1 VEVIQLELFDDID
14 KDFNIM
20 KNKIK
25 GTSKRSSRVTQT
37 TCWQVEMYED
47 NVLIETRELPG
58 KSIHYANDTAEN
70 WDKGIIQKTTK
81 HYLDDWPGGIG

>member
-1 VEVIQLELFDDID
+1 VSIQLELFEDIE
-14 KDFNIM
+14 KDFRTM

-25 GTSKRSSRVTQT
+25 GTSRRGSRVTQT

-47 NVLIETRELPG
+47 GVLVETRDLPG

-70 WDKGIIQKTTK
+70 WDNGIIQKTTK

>member
-1 VEVIQLELFDDID
+1 MIQMELFEDID
-14 KDFNIM
+14 RDFNTM

-25 GTSKRSSRVTQT
+25 GTTTRSSRVQQT
-37 TCWQVEMYED
+37 TCWAVEMYED

-70 WDKGIIQKTTK
+70 WNKGIIQKTTK

>member
-1 VEVIQLELFDDID
+1 MELFEDID
-14 KDFNIM
+14 RDFNTM

-25 GTSKRSSRVTQT
+25 GTTTRSSRVQQT
-37 TCWQVEMYED
+37 TCWAVEMYED

-70 WDKGIIQKTTK
+70 WNKGIIQKTTK

>member
-1 VEVIQLELFDDID
+1 MELLEDID
-14 KDFNIM
+14 RDFNTM

-25 GTSKRSSRVTQT
+25 GTTTRSSRVQQT
-37 TCWQVEMYED
+37 TCWAVEMYED

-70 WDKGIIQKTTK
+70 WNKGIIQKTTK

>member
-1 VEVIQLELFDDID
+1 VIQLELFEDID
-14 KDFNIM
+14 RDFNTM

-25 GTSKRSSRVTQT
+25 GTTERSSRVLET

-58 KSIHYANDTAEN
+58 KSIHYANDCAEN
-70 WDKGIIQKTTK
+70 WNNGIIEKTTK

>member
-1 VEVIQLELFDDID
+1 MIQLELFEDID
-14 KDFNIM
+14 RDFNTM

-25 GTSKRSSRVTQT
+25 GTTIRSSRVQQT
-37 TCWQVEMYED
+37 TCWAVEMYED

-70 WDKGIIQKTTK
+70 WNKGIIQKTTK